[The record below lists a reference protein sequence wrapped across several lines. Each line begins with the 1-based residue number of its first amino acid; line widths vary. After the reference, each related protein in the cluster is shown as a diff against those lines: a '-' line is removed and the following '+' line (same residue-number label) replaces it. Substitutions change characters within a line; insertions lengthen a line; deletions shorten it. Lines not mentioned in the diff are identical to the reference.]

1 MESLLETVFTLEV
14 MITALVVGGGQEA
27 LKQVV
32 MAMGVQ
38 KGAAFKTVMAVA
50 PMVSGGLLGLAVI
63 PSGGVAP
70 PAVLGIVA
78 GMFASQ
84 VYSTVAP
91 GAKKAIAA
99 VKKNGKD
106 GE

>member
-1 MESLLETVFTLEV
+1 MDSLFETVFTLEV
-14 MITALVVGGGQEA
+14 MITALVVGGAQEA

-32 MAMGVQ
+32 VAIGVR

-50 PMVSGGLLGLAVI
+50 PMVSGGLLGLVVI
-63 PSGGVAP
+63 PDGGVAP
-70 PAVLGIVA
+70 PAVLGMVA

-84 VYSTVAP
+84 VYNTVAP
-91 GAKKAIAA
+91 TARKAIAA
-99 VKKNGKD
+99 VKKKDKD